1 MTMSKTKSAPRVDDM
16 RAEYTLDYAE
26 AKPNRFAAKLADTS
40 VVVLQPDVA
49 AVFQSSDA
57 VNDFLRSAI
66 AATATSR
73 AATRTKTTRKAA

>member
-1 MTMSKTKSAPRVDDM
+1 MSKTKTAPGVEEM
-16 RAEYTLDYAE
+16 RAEYRLDYSQ
-26 AKPNRFAAKLADTS
+26 AKPNRFASKVADTS

-49 AVFQSSDA
+49 ALFQSSDA

>member
-1 MTMSKTKSAPRVDDM
+1 MNRSKTKPAPSVKEM
-16 RAEYTLDYAE
+16 RAEYRRDYSQ
-26 AKPNRFAAKLADTS
+26 AKTHRFASKLADTS

-66 AATATSR
+66 AATAHPTSNER
-73 AATRTKTTRKAA
+73 CDDSC

>member
-1 MTMSKTKSAPRVDDM
+1 MTMSKTKPAPRVEEM
-16 RAEYTLDYAE
+16 RAEYRMDYSQ
-26 AKPNRFAAKLADTS
+26 AKPNRFASKLADTS

-66 AATATSR
+66 AATAKPL
-73 AATRTKTTRKAA
+73 AATRAKSARKAA

>member
-1 MTMSKTKSAPRVDDM
+1 MTMSKTKHTPRVEEI
-16 RAEYTLDYAE
+16 RAEYRLDYSQ
-26 AKPNRFAAKLADTS
+26 AKPNRFASKLADTS

-66 AATATSR
+66 AATARPKVALR
-73 AATRTKTTRKAA
+73 AKSPRKVA